1 MFSAFL
7 VRCQCVLWI
16 GTCLLVSGSILQA
29 ASLEIYSS
37 ASDGEHT
44 ENGSYINGGAS
55 RMRVGVGPENYGDG
69 RNGVLPF
76 ELPNLGNVNNPFSSA
91 VLQVF
96 LESVTDVDGF
106 KFNTDLYAFPPRP
119 GVDLPVLG
127 TLVYHESNAIDNTP
141 GITHLQDNLISG
153 GNGAAPGAYHTNA
166 TGSAN
171 LLNYLNAQYDGGAGA
186 FDHVFLRLNPDL
198 DNGEIVE
205 SYNIGTSEA
214 VRLSMRPVLVL
225 NAIPEPSSVVLT
237 LFGLSAGIFSRR
249 RKAISL
255 Q

>member
-76 ELPNLGNVNNPFSSA
+76 ELPNLGNVNNPFCSA
-91 VLQVF
+91 VLLVF

-106 KFNTDLYAFPPRP
+106 KFNTDL
-119 GVDLPVLG
+119 
-127 TLVYHESNAIDNTP
+127 
-141 GITHLQDNLISG
+141 
-153 GNGAAPGAYHTNA
+153 
-166 TGSAN
+166 
-171 LLNYLNAQYDGGAGA
+171 
-186 FDHVFLRLNPDL
+186 
-198 DNGEIVE
+198 
-205 SYNIGTSEA
+205 
-214 VRLSMRPVLVL
+214 
-225 NAIPEPSSVVLT
+225 
-237 LFGLSAGIFSRR
+237 
-249 RKAISL
+249 
-255 Q
+255 